1 MNDFTST
8 GEHSLSS
15 SDESLSLHCDLL
27 TESLFDE
34 KSLLT
39 FFNDREQKHF
49 KNRVIRSVL
58 ADHNVKTL
66 SALGMSNFG
75 FVTASFRRECW
86 YLILSEQLSLG
97 EKNEGEQTGF
107 HIKEHKD
114 EAQVRLD
121 VNRSFTTVEDKC
133 RKDSLRRLLEH
144 IIVRMLRKYPKLNYY
159 QGYHDVVSVF
169 IVVFM
174 EGHEYHPPAAQLEDN
189 LCSSDMTSKGDDD
202 IPATLFEDF
211 SNSASSE
218 STELYDGDMTSKS
231 NVAEDK
237 LFRCVEAFT
246 MLYLRD
252 FMMDSLDFPID
263 QLKIIPQ
270 FIKSNDKLLYRQLQ
284 LDKVE
289 PFFAVSSI
297 LTIFSHEMKPL
308 ENHPDL
314 QIFQIFDF
322 VISSQSMVVPLIMYS
337 VLIMENKAKLL
348 SEYNENIDNFEN
360 TVDLVHGIMQQVLIT
375 ASLDEQV
382 WKKILDKVRSRS
394 SKEFI
399 LKYKGMVNK
408 YSTLLTTASG
418 EEVKTSYDL
427 NHVVDLLEK
436 EIEQN
441 TKRKVIKSHRKIQK
455 TRLLLRLF
463 SYAENRTLPFICKV
477 SVLIGLLALF
487 VKFYR
492 DGTMKTFFPVARTY
506 MRKFHNSYI
515 AGLYQGSKYVWL
527 DPLHELLKHPLSPT
541 STSLSSTAL
550 PSSVNS

>member
-8 GEHSLSS
+8 AEHSLSS

-39 FFNDREQKHF
+39 FFNDQEQKDF
-49 KNRVIRSVL
+49 KTRVIRSVL
-58 ADHNVKTL
+58 ADRNLKTL

-75 FVTASFRRECW
+75 FVTSSFRRECW

-97 EKNEGEQTGF
+97 GKDEGEPTGS
-107 HIKEHKD
+107 HKD
-114 EAQVRLD
+114 EAQVQLD

-133 RKDSLRRLLEH
+133 RKDSLRKLLEH
-144 IIVRMLRKYPKLNYY
+144 IIVKMLRKHPKLNYY

-169 IVVFM
+169 IIVFM
-174 EGHEYHPPAAQLEDN
+174 EGHEYHPAAQREDN
-189 LCSSDMTSKGDDD
+189 LSSSDMTSKGDD
-202 IPATLFEDF
+202 ATPITLCEDV

-308 ENHPDL
+308 ENHSDL

-337 VLIMENKAKLL
+337 TLIMENKAKLL
-348 SEYNENIDNFEN
+348 SEYNDNIENFEN
-360 TVDLVHGIMQQVLIT
+360 TVDLVHGIMQQVLLT

-427 NHVVDLLEK
+427 NHVVNLLEK

-441 TKRKVIKSHRKIQK
+441 TRRKVVKNHKKIQK

-463 SYAENRTLPFICKV
+463 SYAENHTLPFICRV
-477 SVLIGLLALF
+477 SVLIGLLTLF

-492 DGTMKTFFPVARTY
+492 DGTMKTFLPVARTY

-527 DPLHELLKHPLSPT
+527 DPLHELLKHPLSLP
-541 STSLSSTAL
+541 STSLSSSVSS
-550 PSSVNS
+550 SSVNS